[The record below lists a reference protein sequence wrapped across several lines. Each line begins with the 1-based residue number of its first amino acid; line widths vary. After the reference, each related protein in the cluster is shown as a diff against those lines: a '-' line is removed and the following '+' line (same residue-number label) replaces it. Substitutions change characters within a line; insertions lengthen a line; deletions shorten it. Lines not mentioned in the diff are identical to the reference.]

1 MRIKFNC
8 YIAAVMA
15 SVTVLA
21 GCGSGQAGNT
31 DTAVSGTET
40 ASGTTGSAIV
50 VDKEFTAG
58 DLEVG
63 YEDSTATHVV
73 LDGRNIEVAG
83 EGAEATDGNLIIS
96 SEGTYVI
103 SGVLDD
109 GQIIVDAGDAD
120 KIRIVLNGASITC
133 ADNAAIYIKVA
144 DKVFITVA
152 EGTENTLEDG
162 AEYVLDD
169 ENNVDGVIFSKADLT
184 INGSGTLNIN
194 GNYQHGIASN
204 DDLVI
209 TDGNMNITAVRDALN
224 GKDCVKIK
232 DGILNLSVLEGNG
245 IQSKN
250 GDDTTKG
257 YVYICGGGINITKC
271 SEGIEGTAIL
281 IEGGTIDIVAE
292 DDGLNAASDTSGSS
306 TDSDKA
312 AAQIPADGTLGDTA
326 SAEDKT
332 ESTAAE
338 GDMPTKE
345 IPSGEIP
352 SGDMPER
359 DMKPGST
366 GTADSDPEAAQ
377 DGQMAHEGRG
387 GFGGGAMENDA
398 NCYIS
403 ITGGTTTID
412 ASGDG
417 IDSNGSIYVSGG
429 TTYVSGP
436 ADNNNAGM
444 DYNGSAEITGGTFV
458 VAGSSGMAQGFSE
471 TSTQYSVLYN
481 LTSSCDGGTEVKLS
495 DAAGNILVSYTPEKQ
510 YQSVVISTPD
520 LEKDAVYDLTCGEQT
535 AELTLSSVVTSNGQ
549 SGMNRR

>member
-96 SEGTYVI
+96 GEGTYVI

-133 ADNAAIYIKVA
+133 ADNAAIYIKAA

-169 ENNVDGVIFSKADLT
+169 ENNVDGVIFSKEDLT

-209 TDGNMNITAVRDALN
+209 TGGNMNITAVRDALN

-271 SEGIEGTAIL
+271 SEGIEGTAIV

-312 AAQIPADGTLGDTA
+312 AAQIAAAGTPGDTA

-338 GDMPTKE
+338 GAMPTKE
-345 IPSGEIP
+345 IPSGDI
-352 SGDMPER
+352 PER

-366 GTADSDPEAAQ
+366 GTADSDAEAAQ
-377 DGQMAHEGRG
+377 DGQITHGGRG
-387 GFGGGAMENDA
+387 GFGGGAMGNDA

-412 ASGDG
+412 SSGDG

-481 LTSSCDGGTEVKLS
+481 LTSSCDGGTEVKLT

-520 LEKDAVYDLTCGEQT
+520 LEKDDVYNLICGEQT

-549 SGMNRR
+549 SGMNWKK